1 MSIRQTDVH
10 PNARVI
16 NSKQRKVYDGAV
28 KGMLMLVRF
37 LRSIGKAF
45 GIPVYS
51 TEESTEGNTTTP
63 QRKVILVGNPNVGKS
78 VIFNRLTGIYVV
90 VSNYPGTTVEITRG
104 TTRINDYDYQVIDTP
119 GMYSLL
125 PITEEERVARTIL
138 LSELTHALVHVVDA
152 KNVERML
159 PLTIQLI
166 EANLPVILVL
176 NMMDEAKASGIQI
189 DVDQLQEELGI
200 PVIPSVATTGE
211 GIELLKERI
220 SHYSDSLSCER
231 CHQQ

>member
-1 MSIRQTDVH
+1 
-10 PNARVI
+10 
-16 NSKQRKVYDGAV
+16 
-28 KGMLMLVRF
+28 MLVRF